1 MAMSRILVVDDTP
14 RNIRLLEAVLVPRG
28 YEVLCAGS
36 GEEALE
42 MVAKEHPDL
51 LLLDLMMPGI
61 NGHEVC
67 RRLRADPATA
77 ALPVVMVTA
86 SGNAEKLEAL
96 ESGADDFVTKPF
108 EAAELLA
115 RVRSLLRVKAY
126 HDVIEAQRVEL
137 ADLNRTLTARV
148 AEQVGELERLGR
160 LRRYLSPQVA
170 DLVVSSADDTVT
182 RSHRREVAVLF
193 CDLRGFTAFSEQSEP
208 EEVIAVLAEFHE
220 AVGPVINRFGATV
233 GFFAG
238 DGLMVFFNDPIPCP
252 NPSESAVRLAAAMQ
266 EATAELVRGWCR
278 LGRGLGVGIGIS
290 FGFATLGEVG
300 FDGRYDYTVVGSVA
314 NLAARL
320 CDQAAPGEILVSGRV
335 QMAVGPLVRTEP
347 AGEFSLKGFTRPVA
361 VHRVTGSTSSESPA
375 PDKGVGGS
383 SVGFSS
389 LSAREREV
397 ARLAGR
403 GRTAPAIARELFIG
417 ERTVESHLGRIYA
430 KLGVNSKL
438 DLVRRATELGLVE

>member
-1 MAMSRILVVDDTP
+1 MSRVLVVDDTP
-14 RNIRLLEAVLVPRG
+14 ANVRLLEAVLTPRG
-28 YEVLCAGS
+28 YQVLCADS
-36 GEEALE
+36 GEEALKL
-42 MVAKEHPDL
+42 VAKERPDIV
-51 LLLDLMMPGI
+51 LLDLLMPGI

-67 RRLRADPATA
+67 RRLRDDPSTA
-77 ALPVVMVTA
+77 ALPVVMITA
-86 SGNAEKLEAL
+86 SGPAEKLEAL

-108 EAAELLA
+108 DQAELLA
-115 RVRSLLRVKAY
+115 RVRSLLRVKEY
-126 HDVIEAQRVEL
+126 HDVIEAQAAEL
-137 ADLNRTLTARV
+137 TDLNRTLTARV
-148 AEQVGELERLGR
+148 ADQVGELERLGR

-208 EEVIAVLAEFHE
+208 EEVMAVLSEFHE

-238 DGLMVFFNDPIPCP
+238 DGLMVFFNDPLPCP
-252 NPSESAVRLAAAMQ
+252 NPSESAVRLGIAMQ
-266 EATAELVRGWCR
+266 EATAELTRGWVR
-278 LGRGLGVGIGIS
+278 LGRGLGVGVGIS

-320 CDQAAPGEILVSGRV
+320 CDQAAAGEILVSGRV
-335 QMAVGPLVRTEP
+335 QLAVGPLVRTEP
-347 AGEFSLKGFTRPVA
+347 AGEFALKGFTRPVA
-361 VHRVTGSTSSESPA
+361 VHRVTGSTQAALPA
-375 PDKGVGGS
+375 ADTDTSAV
-383 SVGFSS
+383 SVGIAA
-389 LSAREREV
+389 LTAREREV